1 MKLKSC
7 ESCGVPEDKAAM
19 YNAYIIK
26 DDKHQHFC
34 ESCHRK
40 KFGNQLDGHNHR
52 PADMPYFS
60 SPFDRYGKT
69 YYMGIEIETELRK
82 EILADSSSKRQK
94 YSVAT
99 AKQIKSD
106 MFFYKRDGSL
116 DSSGVE
122 IVSYPFTY
130 AFLKHR
136 GWRELSRVA
145 EGFVKSGF
153 SSFASGACGIHVHV
167 SKHAIKDVNS
177 LKTWFHANQVY
188 IKKISQRRGD
198 NRYCQYEPGN
208 DKYRAIN
215 SSPSE
220 TVEFRIFRG
229 NLKPSRILKNIEFVA
244 AVIEFWN
251 ARNLQ
256 AAHYPT
262 FSDFA
267 EFVKT
272 KKDTYP
278 YLEAY
283 LSNMDNE
290 DKGDEDAN
298 VRDSVLTEV
307 HEFNQRNIRPVLAEE
322 LSRGGIPISER
333 RKSYMQKAVL
343 QPR

>member
-7 ESCGVPEDKAAM
+7 DSCGIPEDKAAM

-26 DDKHQHFC
+26 EDKQQCFC
-34 ESCHRK
+34 EGCHRT
-40 KFGNQLDGHNHR
+40 KFGNNLDGHNHR

-82 EILADSSSKRQK
+82 EILSDSSSKRQK

-116 DSSGVE
+116 DASGVE

-136 GWRELSRVA
+136 GWREVSRVV

-153 SSFASGACGIHVHV
+153 SSFASGKCGIHVHV
-167 SKHAIKDVNS
+167 SKHAIKDVVG
-177 LKTWFHANQVY
+177 LKAWFYGNMVP
-188 IKKISQRRGD
+188 IKKIAQRRAD
-198 NRYCQYEPGN
+198 NHYCQYEPGN

-215 SSPSE
+215 TAPVD

-251 ARNLQ
+251 ARTKTVSF
-256 AAHYPT
+256 A
-262 FSDFA
+262 DFV
-267 EFVKT
+267 EFVKA

-322 LSRGGIPISER
+322 LSRGGLPISER

-343 QPR
+343 QSR